1 MEVQNREIYS
11 DRKSISGCLGLER
24 RGGGMGGVTAK
35 GYGVSFQNNK
45 NIPKVT
51 TVMGAHIFEYAK
63 NLKWVNYMV
72 SKLYLNKV
80 VFKM

>member
-1 MEVQNREIYS
+1 MTESPSVVAWDWSVGVQ
-11 DRKSISGCLGLER
+11 LW
-24 RGGGMGGVTAK
+24 GGTAK

-45 NIPKVT
+45 NIPNVT

-72 SKLYLNKV
+72 YKLYLNKV